1 MILALRYGGTHAK
14 VDSRAKDSA
23 LLKKPAAAL
32 PCIASLV
39 LGEQARCGC
48 VAKQGV
54 AEAGFFSNLDFKSNV
69 SLLEAVVRFGAL

>member
-1 MILALRYGGTHAK
+1 MTLALRYGGTHAK

-39 LGEQARCGC
+39 LRDKSWISAR
-48 VAKQGV
+48 V
-54 AEAGFFSNLDFKSNV
+54 LR
-69 SLLEAVVRFGAL
+69 LHTL